1 MEVKKCYIS
10 DIQQDKYK
18 NVGQKSAKLKKK
30 CSIWRTFAF
39 INEPFCRE
47 KICFV
52 AVGDWEF
59 CCGEFGCGGLGE
71 EESGWVT
78 VELWVKYP
86 SREKQPF

>member
-1 MEVKKCYIS
+1 M
-10 DIQQDKYK
+10 
-18 NVGQKSAKLKKK
+18 KKK

-86 SREKQPF
+86 SREKQPFLRNIKLADTCSGKVLRVKKI